1 VEDCAG
7 GGVVLVVE
15 DMVWY
20 CFVVCEDIREY
31 VSRIKHGGEVG
42 KLLPSLRLL

>member
-1 VEDCAG
+1 VGGRAEDCAG

-31 VSRIKHGGEVG
+31 EVRFYIRGRSREVAA
-42 KLLPSLRLL
+42 